1 MAQISFKLP
10 VFEGPL
16 DLLLHL
22 IAKHK
27 LNIYDIEISKLL
39 EQYLLYMEQCSQQ
52 DYELAGEFLEMAAR
66 LIYIKTAS
74 LLPSPEEAE
83 SIKKELEGALIEYS
97 LCKLAAAELAKRD
110 LGDSIFVRR
119 QMPVQIDPVYR
130 HSHEAEVLRQ
140 AYLQIGAKPKPGNT
154 APLTDR
160 IQSVV
165 QQRVVSVISKVV
177 YVLRRLYAEGT
188 VRVDNLYEGMTDRS
202 ARVATFLAVLELT
215 KTGRTRLSEDNTEL
229 SFCRQHQITKKYR
242 IVSEHATE
250 E

>member
-1 MAQISFKLP
+1 
-10 VFEGPL
+10 
-16 DLLLHL
+16 
-22 IAKHK
+22 
-27 LNIYDIEISKLL
+27 
-39 EQYLLYMEQCSQQ
+39 
-52 DYELAGEFLEMAAR
+52 
-66 LIYIKTAS
+66 
-74 LLPSPEEAE
+74 
-83 SIKKELEGALIEYS
+83 
-97 LCKLAAAELAKRD
+97 
-110 LGDSIFVRR
+110 
-119 QMPVQIDPVYR
+119 MPVQIDPVYR

-160 IQSVV
+160 IQAVV

-229 SFCRQHQITKKYR
+229 SFCRQHQITKN
-242 IVSEHATE
+242 TGL
-250 E
+250 